1 VSWIKANQKWKA
13 QITIDG
19 KQTYLG
25 LFDSEV
31 EAAFAYD
38 EHAIQV
44 KKKKKKKG
52 RRRGERRRSSSVHAS
67 PPPKP
72 VVNKRERER
81 EQGVLSEKDS
91 FDKVRHVNLFV
102 CPSSWASR

>member
-1 VSWIKANQKWKA
+1 MSWIKANQKWKA

-44 KKKKKKKG
+44 KKKKKKKKG

-81 EQGVLSEKDS
+81 ERARGLERKGQL
-91 FDKVRHVNLFV
+91 
-102 CPSSWASR
+102 